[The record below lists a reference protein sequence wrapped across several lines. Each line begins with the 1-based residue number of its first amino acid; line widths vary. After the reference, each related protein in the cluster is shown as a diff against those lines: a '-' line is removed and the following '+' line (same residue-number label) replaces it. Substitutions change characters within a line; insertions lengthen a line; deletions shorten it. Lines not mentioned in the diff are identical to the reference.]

1 MIRPILS
8 VFVFV
13 LLILSACSPAEAVEI
28 QPAGTSP
35 IPPTYSPTR
44 TVPPSPTLIPA
55 TPTPALQNTICSPL
69 ETETLVTLPEIITNP
84 YKQPRIGIDDGPPTH
99 HGVDFAHYRRGDLLS
114 LEGVAILSAL
124 DGEVVTVINDRF
136 PYGYAIIV
144 ETPLNTISP
153 DLLNRIDLPEKLSPV
168 DPDPKFN
175 WTPSEL
181 PFKLSD
187 SETSLYIVYA
197 HLQSLPE
204 VQVGEHVICGQR
216 IGQVGNSG
224 DSSNPHLHFETRIG
238 PSGARFESMAYYI
251 SNSTAAERYNYI
263 VWRVSNLF
271 QVFDPMKLL
280 NLDG

>member
-1 MIRPILS
+1 MKRPFLS

-13 LLILSACSPAEAVEI
+13 LLILSACSPAKAVEI
-28 QPAGTSP
+28 LPAETPP
-35 IPPTYSPTR
+35 IAPTFSPTS
-44 TVPPSPTLIPA
+44 TVPPSPILIPA
-55 TPTPALQNTICSPL
+55 TPTLALQNKICSPL
-69 ETETLVTLPEIITNP
+69 ETETLVTLQEIITNP
-84 YKQPRIGIDDGPPTH
+84 YKQPRVGIDDGPPTH

-153 DLLNRIDLPEKLSPV
+153 DLLNRLDLPEKLPPV

-204 VQVGEHVICGQR
+204 VKVGEHVICGQR

-271 QVFDPMKLL
+271 QVFDPMQLL